1 MFVLYLR
8 VRYLTL
14 IDPSPP
20 LPSRY
25 DPATNKW
32 RRVPDMTTPR
42 RNAAG
47 AMVHNCLYVVG
58 GDDGIT
64 NLSTIEVFDP
74 FLDKWRFAEGGL
86 TQGRS
91 YAGVAVI
98 DKAAELLNFK

>member
-1 MFVLYLR
+1 MCVHLNRF
-8 VRYLTL
+8 
-14 IDPSPP
+14 ISPLP
-20 LPSRY
+20 PSRY